1 MNGEPRIRPHSIKNQ
16 RRQLLRLRFD
26 EPLEALFRETF
37 EVNARGP
44 RTMILSIG
52 ILMIGVTPL
61 YDHWVMHAPDSFL
74 KMSHFLQFCV
84 QIPAIL
90 LALLFTL
97 RPALQR
103 WSPAMLIVTCMI
115 IANCV
120 MAQHI
125 FGRLLGFDM
134 PHDFAAITVTAML
147 ILGRLRFW
155 AVLPWAL
162 ATMVITTWAQMEALG
177 LTAFY
182 DAVSAWMLAAISGVT
197 AYLLEFSS
205 RQSWYRGR
213 LLEFQATRDGLTGL
227 PNRRYFDLEL
237 RKLIR
242 EAGRQQQ
249 NVALLMLDIDHFK
262 DYNDLYGHPAGDQCL
277 RLVGGSLGRAMRRP
291 QDFCARIGGEEFA
304 AVWFDA
310 SPDKAGELAEAL
322 RNSVHMLRIPR
333 SLDGSSFV
341 TASGGFAQ
349 VIAPSAG
356 DSPRRVAAD
365 LVRRADAAL
374 YAAKR
379 SGRSRMV
386 MSGDHSRPESANDSL
401 GATNLAVMDD
411 ARQAPSPEAR
421 AP

>member
-1 MNGEPRIRPHSIKNQ
+1 MNGDPRNRPHSSRNQ

-26 EPLEALFRETF
+26 EPLEAIFREKF
-37 EVNARGP
+37 ERSAFGSRA
-44 RTMILSIG
+44 TILI
-52 ILMIGVTPL
+52 IAMLMIAATPL
-61 YDHWVMHAPDSFL
+61 YDYWVLAAPDSFL
-74 KMSHFLQFCV
+74 KVSHFLQFVV
-84 QIPAIL
+84 QIPAIA

-103 WSPAMLIVTCMI
+103 WSPAVMIFATLVT
-115 IANCV
+115 ASGV

-134 PHDFAAITVTAML
+134 PHDFAAISVTSML

-155 AVLPWAL
+155 VVLPWAL
-162 ATMVITTWAQMEALG
+162 LTMILTTWAQMQALG
-177 LTAFY
+177 LPSFY
-182 DAVSAWMLAAISGVT
+182 DAASAWMLAAISGVA
-197 AYLLEFSS
+197 AYLLEYAS
-205 RQSWYRGR
+205 RESWYRGR
-213 LLEFQATRDGLTGL
+213 LLEIQATRDGLTGL

-242 EAGRQQQ
+242 EAARQQQ

-277 RLVGGSLGRAMRRP
+277 RLVGTSLGKAMRRP

-304 AVWFDA
+304 AIWFNA
-310 SPDKAGELAEAL
+310 QPDKASELAEAL
-322 RNSVHMLRIPR
+322 RDSVRGLRIPR
-333 SLDGSSFV
+333 SLDGSSLV

-356 DSPRRVAAD
+356 ASPRRVAAD

-379 SGRSRMV
+379 AGRSRLV
-386 MSGDHSRPESANDSL
+386 MSGDHTAASRD
-401 GATNLAVMDD
+401 
-411 ARQAPSPEAR
+411 AR

>member
-1 MNGEPRIRPHSIKNQ
+1 MNGDPRNRPHSSKNQ

-26 EPLEALFRETF
+26 EPLEALFRGQF
-37 EVNARGP
+37 ERSAVGSRA
-44 RTMILSIG
+44 MALIIG
-52 ILMIGVTPL
+52 MLMIAATPL
-61 YDHWVMHAPDSFL
+61 YDHWVLQAPDSFL
-74 KMSHFLQFCV
+74 KVSHFLQFVV
-84 QIPAIL
+84 QIPSIA

-97 RPALQR
+97 RPRLQR
-103 WSPAMLIVTCMI
+103 WSPAVMIFATLVT
-115 IANCV
+115 ASGA

-134 PHDFAAITVTAML
+134 PHDFAAITVTSML

-155 AVLPWAL
+155 VVLPWAL
-162 ATMVITTWAQMEALG
+162 ATMILTTWAQLQALG
-177 LTAFY
+177 LPAFY
-182 DAVSAWMLAAISGVT
+182 NAVSAWMLVSISGVA
-197 AYLLEFSS
+197 AYLLEYSS

-213 LLEFQATRDGLTGL
+213 LLEIQATRDVLTGL

-242 EAGRQQQ
+242 EAARQRQ

-277 RLVGGSLGRAMRRP
+277 RLVGNSLGKAMRRP

-310 SPDKAGELAEAL
+310 QPDKASELAEAL
-322 RNSVHMLRIPR
+322 RDSVHGLGIPR
-333 SLDGSSFV
+333 SLDGSSLV

-349 VIAPSAG
+349 VIAPTAG
-356 DSPRRVAAD
+356 DSPRRIAAD

-379 SGRSRMV
+379 AGRSRLV
-386 MSGDHSRPESANDSL
+386 MSGDHSPTAPRDTPPPEA
-401 GATNLAVMDD
+401 
-411 ARQAPSPEAR
+411 QAP
-421 AP
+421 

>member
-1 MNGEPRIRPHSIKNQ
+1 MNGDQRIRPHSSKNQ
-16 RRQLLRLRFD
+16 RRQLLRLHFD
-26 EPLEALFRETF
+26 EPLEAEFREAF
-37 EVNARGP
+37 ERNALGP
-44 RTMILSIG
+44 RTMILIIG
-52 ILMIGVTPL
+52 ALMIGITPL
-61 YDHWVMHAPDSFL
+61 YDYWVLHAPDSFL
-74 KMSHFLQFCV
+74 RMSHILQFGV

-90 LALLFTL
+90 ISLLFTR
-97 RPALQR
+97 RPRLQR
-103 WSPAMLIVTCMI
+103 WSPAMVIATCMI
-115 IANCV
+115 IAGGV

-155 AVLPWAL
+155 AALPWAL
-162 ATMVITTWAQMEALG
+162 LTMILTTWAQLAALG
-177 LTAFY
+177 LPAFY

-197 AYLLEFSS
+197 AYLLEYSS

-242 EAGRQQQ
+242 EAARQHQ
-249 NVALLMLDIDHFK
+249 NVALLLLDIDHFK

-277 RLVGGSLGRAMRRP
+277 RMVSASLGKAMRRP
-291 QDFCARIGGEEFA
+291 RDFCARIGGEEFA
-304 AVWFDA
+304 AIWFDA
-310 SPDKAGELAEAL
+310 QPDKAAELAEAL
-322 RNSVHMLRIPR
+322 RESVHGLRIPR
-333 SLDGSSFV
+333 LLDGSSLV

-349 VIAPSAG
+349 VIAPNPG
-356 DSPRRVAAD
+356 DSPRRIAAD

-379 SGRSRMV
+379 TGRSRLV
-386 MSGDHSRPESANDSL
+386 MSGDQGHA
-401 GATNLAVMDD
+401 
-411 ARQAPSPEAR
+411 EAQP
-421 AP
+421 AAAGTALPAEADLP

>member
-1 MNGEPRIRPHSIKNQ
+1 MNGDPRIRPHSSKNQ
-16 RRQLLRLRFD
+16 RRQLLWLRFD
-26 EPLEALFRETF
+26 GPVEALFREKF
-37 EVNARGP
+37 ERGAIGS
-44 RTMILSIG
+44 RIMILIASM
-52 ILMIGVTPL
+52 LMIAATPL
-61 YDHWVMHAPDSFL
+61 YDRWILHAPDAFL
-74 KMSHFLQFCV
+74 KVSHALQFGV
-84 QIPAIL
+84 QIPSIA

-103 WSPAMLIVTCMI
+103 WSAAAMIFATVIT
-115 IANCV
+115 ASGV

-134 PHDFAAITVTAML
+134 PHDFAAISVTAVL

-155 AVLPWAL
+155 VVLPWAL
-162 ATMVITTWAQMEALG
+162 LTMILTTWAQLQALG
-177 LTAFY
+177 LPAFY
-182 DAVSAWMLAAISGVT
+182 DAVSAWMLATISGVT
-197 AYLLEFSS
+197 AYLLEYSS

-213 LLEFQATRDGLTGL
+213 LLEIQATRDGLTGL

-242 EAGRQQQ
+242 EAARQRQ

-277 RLVGGSLGRAMRRP
+277 RLVGAALGKAMRRP

-304 AVWFDA
+304 AIWFDA
-310 SPDKAGELAEAL
+310 LPDKANELAEAL
-322 RNSVHMLRIPR
+322 RDSVHGLQIPR

-349 VIAPSAG
+349 VIAPTAG
-356 DSPRRVAAD
+356 DSPRRIAAD

-379 SGRSRMV
+379 AGRARMV
-386 MSGDHSRPESANDSL
+386 MSGHHSDHSHADDEPASARH
-401 GATNLAVMDD
+401 M
-411 ARQAPSPEAR
+411 PPPEAR